1 MEDIKINKNYFIL
14 IFLAVILLF
23 TGCSQKL
30 DDGILKVDK
39 VYKEKNSKTKVYYVD
54 NNYEKTR
61 EQLNKLVEE
70 LNNNKIV
77 PPKLTSNVN
86 LNNRNVYYEPTF
98 INIFASGRDEQN
110 NTNNISL
117 DFQFK
122 LDENSNYIVVTN
134 KKYSSNVEAYIDYEN
149 IMRGIWSK
157 WLWNSYDKRDEY
169 GVKGTFGSYSIN
181 EIELKNS
188 GIIKFT
194 TEKER
199 VRNYYAPLIKKQ
211 ILDGGY
217 EFVDKI
223 EDADKIVEIEFG
235 RDYNNTEIREL
246 KKIGKPLDVKFTTSR
261 NDFTLEQSSMN
272 VAGTLSNSSSIGAG
286 VGVGMLLIG
295 SLLPNDSLFVPIFIK
310 VIDKKEN
317 KEFLVDGLAA
327 TDPLTYDKKFMSDEI
342 YERVFNSDISNKR
355 LRDIQYNIYGGL
367 IKDIKNYQQILNDK
381 K

>member
-1 MEDIKINKNYFIL
+1 MKKLSIL
-14 IFLAVILLF
+14 IFLSVILLF

-30 DDGILKVDK
+30 EDGILKVDK
-39 VYKEKNSKTKVYYVD
+39 EYKEKNAKTKVYYVD

-61 EQLNKLVEE
+61 EQLNKLVND
-70 LNNNKIV
+70 LNNNQII
-77 PPKLTSNVN
+77 PPVLTSKVH
-86 LNNRNVYYEPTF
+86 LNNRNVYYEPTLG
-98 INIFASGRDEQN
+98 NIFTSSRDESKNVN
-110 NTNNISL
+110 NVAL
-117 DFQFK
+117 DFQYK
-122 LDENSNYIVVTN
+122 LDDNSNYIVVTN
-134 KKYSSNVEAYIDYEN
+134 KKYTSNVEAYKDYEN

-157 WLWNSYDKRDEY
+157 WLWNSYDKRDEF
-169 GVKGTFGSYSIN
+169 GVKGTFSSYSIN
-181 EIELKNS
+181 EVELKNN

-199 VRNYYAPLIKKQ
+199 VRNYYSSLIKKQ

-217 EFVDKI
+217 EFVDKL

-235 RDYNNTEIREL
+235 RDYNNSEIREL
-246 KKIGKPLDVKFTTSR
+246 KKLGKPLDIKFTTSR
-261 NDFTLEQSSMN
+261 SDFNLEQSSMN
-272 VAGTLSNSSSIGAG
+272 VAATLSNSSSVGAG
-286 VGVGMLLIG
+286 VGLGLVLIG
-295 SLLPNDSLFVPIFIK
+295 ALIPNDSLFVPIFIK

-342 YERVFNSDISNKR
+342 YERVFNSENATQE
-355 LRDIQYNIYGGL
+355 LRRIQYNIYSGL

>member
-1 MEDIKINKNYFIL
+1 MKKYIIL
-14 IFLAVILLF
+14 IFLATTFLF

-30 DDGILKVDK
+30 EDGILKVDNK
-39 VYKEKNSKTKVYYVD
+39 YKEKNAKTKVYYVD

-61 EQLNKLVEE
+61 DQLHKLVND
-70 LNNNKIV
+70 LNNNKII
-77 PPKLTSNVN
+77 PPSLTSKVN
-86 LNNRNVYYEPTF
+86 LNGRNVYYEPTF
-98 INIFASGRDEQN
+98 VNIFATGRDEN
-110 NTNNISL
+110 KNVDNVAL
-117 DFQFK
+117 DFQYK
-122 LDENSNYIVVTN
+122 LDDNSNYIIVTN
-134 KKYSSNVEAYIDYEN
+134 KKYTSNVEAYKDYEN

-157 WLWNSYDKRDEY
+157 WLWNSYDKRDEF
-169 GVKGTFGSYSIN
+169 GVKGTFSSYSIN

-199 VRNYYAPLIKKQ
+199 VRNYYSSLIKKQ

-217 EFVDKI
+217 EFVNKA

-235 RDYNNTEIREL
+235 RDYNNSEIREL
-246 KKIGKPLDVKFTTSR
+246 KKLGKPLDVKFTTSR
-261 NDFTLEQSSMN
+261 SDFNLEQSSMN
-272 VAGTLSNSSSIGAG
+272 VAGTLSNSSSVGAG

-295 SLLPNDSLFVPIFIK
+295 ALLPNDSLFVPIFVK

-317 KEFLVDGLAA
+317 KEFLVNNLVA
-327 TDPLTYDKKFMSDEI
+327 TDPLTYDKRFMSEEI
-342 YERVFNSDISNKR
+342 YERVFNSDISNKQ
-355 LRDIQYNIYGGL
+355 LRDIQYNIYGGF

>member
-1 MEDIKINKNYFIL
+1 MKILKSKL
-14 IFLAVILLF
+14 INLLVIAIVSIIF

-30 DDGILKVDK
+30 EDGILKVDK
-39 VYKEKNSKTKVYYVD
+39 EYKEKNAKTKVYYVD

-61 EQLNKLVEE
+61 SQLNKLVND
-70 LNNNKIV
+70 LNNNQIV
-77 PPKLTSNVN
+77 PPALTSKVH
-86 LNNRNVYYEPTF
+86 LNNRNVYYEPTLG
-98 INIFASGRDEQN
+98 NIFTSSRDEN
-110 NTNNISL
+110 KNVDNVAL
-117 DFQFK
+117 DFQYK
-122 LDENSNYIVVTN
+122 LDDNSNYIVVTN
-134 KKYSSNVEAYIDYEN
+134 KKYTSNVEAYKDYEN

-169 GVKGTFGSYSIN
+169 GVKGTFSSYSIN

-199 VRNYYAPLIKKQ
+199 VRNYYSSLIKKQ

-235 RDYNNTEIREL
+235 RDYNNSEIREL
-246 KKIGKPLDVKFTTSR
+246 KKLGKPLDVKFTTSR
-261 NDFTLEQSSMN
+261 SDFNLEQSSMN
-272 VAGTLSNSSSIGAG
+272 VAGTLSNSSSVGAG
-286 VGVGMLLIG
+286 VGVGMLLVG
-295 SLLPNDSLFVPIFIK
+295 ALLPNDSLFVPIFIK

-327 TDPLTYDKKFMSDEI
+327 TDPLIYDKKFMSEEI
-342 YERVFNSDISNKR
+342 YERVFSSDISNKQ

-367 IKDIKNYQQILNDK
+367 IKNIKNYQKSLDDK

>member
-1 MEDIKINKNYFIL
+1 MMKKLSIL
-14 IFLAVILLF
+14 IFFALILLF
-23 TGCSQKL
+23 SGCSQKL
-30 DDGILKVDK
+30 EDGILKVDK
-39 VYKEKNSKTKVYYVD
+39 EYKEKNAKTKVYYVD
-54 NNYEKTR
+54 NSYEKTR
-61 EQLNKLVEE
+61 NQLDKLIND

-77 PPKLTSNVN
+77 PPTLTSKVH
-86 LNNRNVYYEPTF
+86 LNNRNVYYEPTLG
-98 INIFASGRDEQN
+98 NIFTSSRDESKNVN
-110 NTNNISL
+110 NVAL
-117 DFQFK
+117 DFQYK
-122 LDENSNYIVVTN
+122 LDDNSNYIVVTN
-134 KKYSSNVEAYIDYEN
+134 KKYTSNVEAYKDYEN

-157 WLWNSYDKRDEY
+157 WLWNSYDKRDEF
-169 GVKGTFGSYSIN
+169 GVKGTFSSYSIN
-181 EIELKNS
+181 EVELKNN

-199 VRNYYAPLIKKQ
+199 VRNYYSSLIKKQ

-217 EFVDKI
+217 EFVDKL

-235 RDYNNTEIREL
+235 RDYNNSEIREL
-246 KKIGKPLDVKFTTSR
+246 KKLGKPLDIKFTTSR
-261 NDFTLEQSSMN
+261 SDFNLEQSSMN

-342 YERVFNSDISNKR
+342 YERVFNSDISNKQ
-355 LRDIQYNIYGGL
+355 LRDIQYNIYSGL
-367 IKDIKNYQQILNDK
+367 IKGLKVYQKSLDHK

>member
-1 MEDIKINKNYFIL
+1 MKKLSIL
-14 IFLAVILLF
+14 IFFALILLF

-30 DDGILKVDK
+30 EDGILKVDK
-39 VYKEKNSKTKVYYVD
+39 EYKEKNAKTKVYYFD
-54 NNYEKTR
+54 NSYEKTR
-61 EQLNKLVEE
+61 SQLNKLVND
-70 LNNNKIV
+70 LNNNQII
-77 PPKLTSNVN
+77 PPVLTSKVH
-86 LNNRNVYYEPTF
+86 LNNRNVYYEPTLG
-98 INIFASGRDEQN
+98 NIFTSSRDEN
-110 NTNNISL
+110 KNVDNVAL
-117 DFQFK
+117 DFQYK
-122 LDENSNYIVVTN
+122 LDDNSNYIVVTN
-134 KKYSSNVEAYIDYEN
+134 KKYSSNTEAYTAYEN

-169 GVKGTFGSYSIN
+169 GVKGTFSSYSIN

-199 VRNYYAPLIKKQ
+199 VRNYYSSLIKKQ

-217 EFVDKI
+217 EFVDKL

-235 RDYNNTEIREL
+235 RDYNNSEIREL
-246 KKIGKPLDVKFTTSR
+246 KKLGKPLDIKFTTSR
-261 NDFTLEQSSMN
+261 SDFSLEQSSMN
-272 VAGTLSNSSSIGAG
+272 VAGTLSNSSSVGAG
-286 VGVGMLLIG
+286 VGLGLVLIG
-295 SLLPNDSLFVPIFIK
+295 ALIPNDSLFVPIFIK

-342 YERVFNSDISNKR
+342 YERVFNSNISNKQ
-355 LRDIQYNIYGGL
+355 LRDIQYNIYSGL

>member
-1 MEDIKINKNYFIL
+1 MKKLSIL
-14 IFLAVILLF
+14 IFLSVILLF

-30 DDGILKVDK
+30 ENGILKVDK
-39 VYKEKNSKTKVYYVD
+39 EYKEKNAKTKVYYVD
-54 NNYEKTR
+54 NSYEKTR
-61 EQLNKLVEE
+61 NQLDKLIND

-77 PPKLTSNVN
+77 PPTLTSKVH
-86 LNNRNVYYEPTF
+86 LNNRNVYYEPTLG
-98 INIFASGRDEQN
+98 NIFTSSRDEN
-110 NTNNISL
+110 KNVDNVAL
-117 DFQFK
+117 DFQYK
-122 LDENSNYIVVTN
+122 LDDNSNYIVVTN
-134 KKYSSNVEAYIDYEN
+134 KKYSSNSQAYIDYEN

-286 VGVGMLLIG
+286 GGVGMLLIG

-342 YERVFNSDISNKR
+342 YERVFNSDISNKQ
-355 LRDIQYNIYGGL
+355 LRDIQYNIYSGL

>member
-1 MEDIKINKNYFIL
+1 MKKLSIL
-14 IFLAVILLF
+14 IFLSVILLF

-30 DDGILKVDK
+30 EEGILKVDK
-39 VYKEKNSKTKVYYVD
+39 EYKEKNAKTKVYYVD

-98 INIFASGRDEQN
+98 INIFTSGRDEQN

-149 IMRGIWSK
+149 IMRGIWSR
-157 WLWNSYDKRDEY
+157 WLWNSYDKRDEF
-169 GVKGTFGSYSIN
+169 GVKGTFSSYSIN

-188 GIIKFT
+188 EIIKFT
-194 TEKER
+194 TKKER
-199 VRNYYAPLIKKQ
+199 VRNYYSSLIKKQ

-217 EFVDKI
+217 EFVDKL

-235 RDYNNTEIREL
+235 RDYNNSEIREL
-246 KKIGKPLDVKFTTSR
+246 KKLGKPLDIKFTTSR
-261 NDFTLEQSSMN
+261 SDFNLEQSSMN
-272 VAGTLSNSSSIGAG
+272 VAGTLSNSSSVGAG
-286 VGVGMLLIG
+286 VGLGLVLIG
-295 SLLPNDSLFVPIFIK
+295 ALIPNDSLFVPIFIK

-342 YERVFNSDISNKR
+342 YERVFNSDISNKQ
-355 LRDIQYNIYGGL
+355 LRDIQYNIYSGL
-367 IKDIKNYQQILNDK
+367 IKGLKVYQKSLDHK

>member
-1 MEDIKINKNYFIL
+1 MKKLSIL

-110 NTNNISL
+110 NINNISL

-122 LDENSNYIVVTN
+122 LDENSNYIVVNN

-149 IMRGIWSK
+149 IMRGIWSR
-157 WLWNSYDKRDEY
+157 WLWNSYDKRDEF
-169 GVKGTFGSYSIN
+169 GVKGTFSSYSIN

-188 GIIKFT
+188 EIIKFT
-194 TEKER
+194 TKKER

-217 EFVDKI
+217 EFVDRI

-235 RDYNNTEIREL
+235 RDYNNSEIKEL
-246 KKIGKPLDVKFTTSR
+246 KKIGRPLDVKFSTSKT
-261 NDFTLEQSSMN
+261 NFHFEQSAMS
-272 VAGTLSNSSSIGAG
+272 VAGNLSNSSSVGAG
-286 VGVGMLLIG
+286 VGIGLALIG
-295 SLLPNDSLFVPIFIK
+295 ALIPNDSLFVPIFIK

-317 KEFLVDGLAA
+317 KEFLIPNLAG
-327 TDPLTYDKKFMSDEI
+327 TDPMTYDKKFMSDEI
-342 YERVFNSDISNKR
+342 YERVFNSDISNKQ

-367 IKDIKNYQQILNDK
+367 IKGLKVYQKSLDHK

>member
-1 MEDIKINKNYFIL
+1 MMKKLSIL
-14 IFLAVILLF
+14 IFLSVILLF

-30 DDGILKVDK
+30 EEGILKVDK
-39 VYKEKNSKTKVYYVD
+39 EYKEKNAKTKVYYVD

-61 EQLNKLVEE
+61 EQLNKLVND
-70 LNNNKIV
+70 LNNNQII
-77 PPKLTSNVN
+77 PPVLTSKVH
-86 LNNRNVYYEPTF
+86 LNNRNVYYEPTLG
-98 INIFASGRDEQN
+98 NIFTSSRDESKNVN
-110 NTNNISL
+110 NVAL
-117 DFQFK
+117 DFQYK
-122 LDENSNYIVVTN
+122 LDDNSNYIVVTN
-134 KKYSSNVEAYIDYEN
+134 KKYTSNVEAYKDYEN

-157 WLWNSYDKRDEY
+157 WLWNSYDKRDEF
-169 GVKGTFGSYSIN
+169 GVKGTFSSYSIN
-181 EIELKNS
+181 EVELKNN

-199 VRNYYAPLIKKQ
+199 VRNYYSSLIKKQ

-217 EFVDKI
+217 EFVDKL

-235 RDYNNTEIREL
+235 RDYNNSEIREL
-246 KKIGKPLDVKFTTSR
+246 KKLGKPLDIKFTTSR
-261 NDFTLEQSSMN
+261 SDFNLEQSSMN
-272 VAGTLSNSSSIGAG
+272 VAGTLSNSSSVGAG
-286 VGVGMLLIG
+286 VGLGLVLIG
-295 SLLPNDSLFVPIFIK
+295 ALIPNDSLFVPIFIK

-342 YERVFNSDISNKR
+342 YEKVFNSENATQE
-355 LRDIQYNIYGGL
+355 LRRIQYNIYSGL

>member
-1 MEDIKINKNYFIL
+1 MKKLSIL
-14 IFLAVILLF
+14 IFLSVILLF

-30 DDGILKVDK
+30 EEGILKVDK
-39 VYKEKNSKTKVYYVD
+39 EYKEKNAKTKVYYVD

-61 EQLNKLVEE
+61 EQLNKLVNG
-70 LNNNKIV
+70 LNNNQII
-77 PPKLTSNVN
+77 PPVLTSKVH
-86 LNNRNVYYEPTF
+86 LNNRNVYYEPTLG
-98 INIFASGRDEQN
+98 NIFTSSRDESKNVN
-110 NTNNISL
+110 NVAL
-117 DFQFK
+117 DFQYK
-122 LDENSNYIVVTN
+122 LDDNSNYIVVTN
-134 KKYSSNVEAYIDYEN
+134 KKYTSNVEAYKDYEN

-157 WLWNSYDKRDEY
+157 WLWNSYDKRDEF
-169 GVKGTFGSYSIN
+169 GVKGTFSSYSIN
-181 EIELKNS
+181 EVELKNN

-199 VRNYYAPLIKKQ
+199 VRNYYSSLIKKQ

-217 EFVDKI
+217 EFVDKL

-235 RDYNNTEIREL
+235 RDYNNSEIREL
-246 KKIGKPLDVKFTTSR
+246 KKLGKPLDIKFTTSR
-261 NDFTLEQSSMN
+261 SDFNLEQSSMN
-272 VAGTLSNSSSIGAG
+272 VAGTLSNSSSVGAG
-286 VGVGMLLIG
+286 VGLGLVLIG
-295 SLLPNDSLFVPIFIK
+295 ALIPNDSLFVPIFIK

-342 YERVFNSDISNKR
+342 YERVFNSDISNKQ
-355 LRDIQYNIYGGL
+355 LRDIQYNIYVGL

>member
-1 MEDIKINKNYFIL
+1 MMKKLSIL

-61 EQLNKLVEE
+61 EQLNKLVND
-70 LNNNKIV
+70 LNNNQII
-77 PPKLTSNVN
+77 PPVLTSKVH
-86 LNNRNVYYEPTF
+86 LNNRNVYYEPTLG
-98 INIFASGRDEQN
+98 NIFTSSRDESKNVN
-110 NTNNISL
+110 NVAL
-117 DFQFK
+117 DFQYK
-122 LDENSNYIVVTN
+122 LDDNSNYIVVTN
-134 KKYSSNVEAYIDYEN
+134 KKYTSNVEAYKDYEN

-157 WLWNSYDKRDEY
+157 WLWNSYDKRDEF
-169 GVKGTFGSYSIN
+169 GVKGTFSSYSIN
-181 EIELKNS
+181 EVELKNN

-199 VRNYYAPLIKKQ
+199 VRNYYSSLIKKQ

-217 EFVDKI
+217 EFVDKL

-235 RDYNNTEIREL
+235 RDYNNSEIREL
-246 KKIGKPLDVKFTTSR
+246 KKLGKPLDIKFTTSR
-261 NDFTLEQSSMN
+261 SDFNLEQSSMN
-272 VAGTLSNSSSIGAG
+272 VAGTLSNSSSVGAG
-286 VGVGMLLIG
+286 VGLGLVLIG
-295 SLLPNDSLFVPIFIK
+295 ALIPNDSLFVPIFIK

-342 YERVFNSDISNKR
+342 YERVFNSDISNKQ
-355 LRDIQYNIYGGL
+355 LRDIQYNIYSGL
-367 IKDIKNYQQILNDK
+367 IKGLKVYQKSLDHK

>member
-1 MEDIKINKNYFIL
+1 MKKLSIL
-14 IFLAVILLF
+14 IFLSLILLF

-30 DDGILKVDK
+30 EDGILKVDK
-39 VYKEKNSKTKVYYVD
+39 EYKEKNAKTKVYYAD
-54 NNYEKTR
+54 NNYGQTR

-98 INIFASGRDEQN
+98 INIFTSGRDEQN

-122 LDENSNYIVVTN
+122 LDENSNYIVVNN

-149 IMRGIWSK
+149 IMRGIWSR
-157 WLWNSYDKRDEY
+157 WLWNSYDKRDEF
-169 GVKGTFGSYSIN
+169 GVKGTFSSYSIN

-188 GIIKFT
+188 EIIKFT
-194 TEKER
+194 TKKER

-235 RDYNNTEIREL
+235 RDYNNSEIREL
-246 KKIGKPLDVKFTTSR
+246 KKLGKSLDVKFTTSR
-261 NDFTLEQSSMN
+261 SDYNLEQSSMN
-272 VAGTLSNSSSIGAG
+272 VAGTLSNSSSVGAG
-286 VGVGMLLIG
+286 VGLGLVLIG
-295 SLLPNDSLFVPIFIK
+295 ALIPNDTLFVPIFIK

-317 KEFLVDGLAA
+317 KEFLIPNLAG
-327 TDPLTYDKKFMSDEI
+327 TDPMIYDKKFMSDEI
-342 YERVFNSDISNKR
+342 YERVFNSDISNKQ

-367 IKDIKNYQQILNDK
+367 IKDIKNYQQILNYK

>member
-1 MEDIKINKNYFIL
+1 MKKLSIL
-14 IFLAVILLF
+14 IFLSVILLF

-30 DDGILKVDK
+30 EDGILKVDK
-39 VYKEKNSKTKVYYVD
+39 EYKEKNAKTKVYYAD
-54 NNYEKTR
+54 NNYGQTR

-149 IMRGIWSK
+149 IMRGIWSR
-157 WLWNSYDKRDEY
+157 WLWNSYDKRDEF
-169 GVKGTFGSYSIN
+169 GVKGTFSSYSIN
-181 EIELKNS
+181 EVELKNN

-199 VRNYYAPLIKKQ
+199 VRNYYSSLIKKQ

-217 EFVDKI
+217 EFVDKL

-235 RDYNNTEIREL
+235 RDYNNSEIREL
-246 KKIGKPLDVKFTTSR
+246 KKLGKPLDIKFTTSR
-261 NDFTLEQSSMN
+261 SDFNLEQSSMN
-272 VAGTLSNSSSIGAG
+272 VAGTLSNSSSVGAG
-286 VGVGMLLIG
+286 VGLGLVLIG
-295 SLLPNDSLFVPIFIK
+295 ALIPNDSLFVPIFIK

-342 YERVFNSDISNKR
+342 YERVFNSDISNKQ
-355 LRDIQYNIYGGL
+355 LRDIQYNIYSGL
-367 IKDIKNYQQILNDK
+367 IKGLKVYQKSLDHK